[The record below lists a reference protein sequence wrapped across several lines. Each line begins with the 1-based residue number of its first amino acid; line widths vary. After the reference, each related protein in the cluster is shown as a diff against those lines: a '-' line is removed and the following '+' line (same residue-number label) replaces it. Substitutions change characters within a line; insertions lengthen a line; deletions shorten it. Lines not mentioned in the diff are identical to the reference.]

1 MSVEEQV
8 RAIADR
14 VAASHGVEI
23 WDIEFRGGGGKAR
36 MLRIYIDKPEGVT
49 HQDCENVS
57 REVSTILDM
66 EDVVPGSGYT
76 LEVSSPG
83 LDRKLRDAKDY
94 ERFQGSL
101 VKVQTLEPVNGSRSY
116 EGRLTRFADGRLT
129 VEMPPK
135 GKGKKAVPGAVVEIT
150 LDNVAKANLVPEF

>member
-8 RAIADR
+8 KQIAER
-14 VAASHGVEI
+14 VAASVGVEV
-23 WDIEFRGGGGKAR
+23 WEIEFRGGGGKAR

-66 EDVVPGSGYT
+66 EDVVPGSGYL

-83 LDRKLRDAKDY
+83 LDRKLRGAADY
-94 ERFQGSL
+94 ERFHGSL
-101 VKVQTLEPVNGSRSY
+101 VKLQTLEPVNGSRNY
-116 EGRLTRFADGRLT
+116 EGRLTKFANGRLT
-129 VEMPPK
+129 LQLPPK
-135 GKGKKAVPGAVVEIT
+135 GKGKKQTPGAEVEIA

>member
-1 MSVEEQV
+1 MSIEEQV
-8 RAIADR
+8 REIADR
-14 VAASHGVEI
+14 VAKTHGVEL

-49 HQDCENVS
+49 HQDCETVS
-57 REVSTILDM
+57 REVGTILDM
-66 EDVVPGSGYT
+66 EEVVPGAGYL

-83 LDRKLRDAKDY
+83 LDRKLRGAADY

-101 VKVQTLEPVNGSRSY
+101 VKLQTLELVEGSRNF
-116 EGRLTRFADGRLT
+116 EGRLTKFAEGKLT
-129 VEMPPK
+129 VQLPPK
-135 GKGKKAVPGAVVEIT
+135 GKGKKQVPGAELEIA

>member
-14 VAASHGVEI
+14 VAATHGVEI

-57 REVSTILDM
+57 REMSTILDM
-66 EDVVPGSGYT
+66 EDVVPGSGYL

-83 LDRKLRDAKDY
+83 LDRKLRGPKDY

-101 VKVQTLEPVNGSRSY
+101 VKLQTLEPVNGSRNC
-116 EGRLTRFADGRLT
+116 EGRLTKFADGHLT
-129 VEMPPK
+129 LEMPAK
-135 GKGKKAVPGAVVEIT
+135 GKGKKQVPGAVVEIAF
-150 LDNVAKANLVPEF
+150 DNIAKANLVPEF

>member
-8 RAIADR
+8 REIADR
-14 VAASHGVEI
+14 VAASHGVEV

-36 MLRIYIDKPEGVT
+36 MLRIYIDKPAGVT

-57 REVSTILDM
+57 RELGTILDM
-66 EDVVPGSGYT
+66 EEVVPGAGYT

-83 LDRKLRDAKDY
+83 LDRKLRGAKDY
-94 ERFQGSL
+94 ARFQGSL
-101 VKVQTLEPVNGSRSY
+101 VKLQTLEPVNGSRNY

-129 VEMPPK
+129 LELPSK
-135 GKGKKAVPGAVVEIT
+135 GKGKKLVPGAVVEIA